1 MAESTKPKTKRKA
14 PARPAKP
21 YKDFPLFAHIC
32 GYWAKK
38 INSKFYYFGKW
49 GGEQPVSWQDA
60 LAEYMQV
67 KDALYAG
74 RDPADFNS
82 GLTVKEACDYFM
94 ESRERSMDSG
104 ELTLRSY
111 NDYLGTCKKLA
122 DALKRSRS
130 VASLTPADFEEYRV
144 QLAKRLGKVALGNEI
159 SRVRVVFKYAWD
171 AGLVQAPVRFGPNF
185 KRPSKR
191 QMRIEKSEKSAKL
204 FTAAE
209 IRKLLDTATEPLRTM
224 ILLGINCGLG
234 NADCGR
240 LEAKHVDLQKGWL
253 HFPRPKTGLNR
264 RASLWPETVS
274 ALKQFHV
281 EAGLIFRTKYGES
294 WTKEDLKDNPVAK
307 EFRKVAKAANMHRK
321 GVGFYALRHTFE
333 TVGGASLDQVAV
345 DHIMG
350 HEPSHISTVYRHG
363 VDDARLEKVAAHVR
377 SWLLSGKKGVV
388 GV

>member
-1 MAESTKPKTKRKA
+1 MAESSKPKTKRKS

-38 INSKFYYFGKW
+38 INGKFHYFGKW
-49 GGEQPVSWQDA
+49 GGEQPNSWQDA

-82 GLTVKEACDYFM
+82 GLTIKEACDYFM

-111 NDYLGTCKKLA
+111 NDYLETCKKLA

-171 AGLVQAPVRFGPNF
+171 AGLVSSPVRFGPNF

-240 LEAKHVDLQKGWL
+240 LEAKHVDLEKGWL
-253 HFPRPKTGLNR
+253 HFPRPKTGLDR

-274 ALKQFHV
+274 ALKQFQV

-294 WTKEDLKDNPVAK
+294 WTKEDLKDNPIAK
-307 EFRKVAKAANMHRK
+307 EFRKVAKAANLHRK

-377 SWLLSGKKGVV
+377 SWLKSGKKGGA